1 MSELPTSSNSE
12 YKPWGME
19 ENVFIMLMHLSQL
32 TGFIIPFGGLILPI
46 VMWATNKDQSENINK
61 HGKVVLNWVISSTIY
76 YVVAFM
82 FIVTGI
88 GAVIGIPLLI
98 GVCITSLVFIIIGAI
113 KANNGELWPYPISIK
128 FFKV

>member
-12 YKPWGME
+12 FKPWGME

-76 YVVAFM
+76 CVVAFM
-82 FIVTGI
+82 LI
-88 GAVIGIPLLI
+88 ALVIGIPLLI
-98 GVCITSLVFIIIGAI
+98 GVCITSLVFIVIGAI

>member
-1 MSELPTSSNSE
+1 MSELPTPSNSE
-12 YKPWGME
+12 FKPWGME

-61 HGKVVLNWVISSTIY
+61 HGKVVLNWIISFNIYLVISLIL
-76 YVVAFM
+76 
-82 FIVTGI
+82 IPL
-88 GAVIGIPLLI
+88 VIGIGLLFGI
-98 GVCITSLVFIIIGAI
+98 CITSLVFIVIGAI

-128 FFKV
+128 IFKL

>member
-1 MSELPTSSNSE
+1 MSELPTPSNSE

-76 YVVAFM
+76 CVVAFM
-82 FIVTGI
+82 LIALAI
-88 GAVIGIPLLI
+88 GVPLLI
-98 GVCITSLVFIIIGAI
+98 GLCITSLVFIVIGAI

>member
-1 MSELPTSSNSE
+1 MSELPTPSNSE

-76 YVVAFM
+76 CVVAFM
-82 FIVTGI
+82 LI
-88 GAVIGIPLLI
+88 ALVIGVPLLI
-98 GVCITSLVFIIIGAI
+98 GLCITSLVFIVIGAI

>member
-1 MSELPTSSNSE
+1 MSELPSPSNSE

-76 YVVAFM
+76 CVVAFM
-82 FIVTGI
+82 LI
-88 GAVIGIPLLI
+88 ALVIGVPLLI
-98 GVCITSLVFIIIGAI
+98 GLCITSLVFIVIGAI

>member
-1 MSELPTSSNSE
+1 MSELPTPSNSE

-61 HGKVVLNWVISSTIY
+61 HGKVVLNWIISFNIYLVISLIL
-76 YVVAFM
+76 
-82 FIVTGI
+82 IPL
-88 GAVIGIPLLI
+88 VIGIGLLI
-98 GVCITSLVFIIIGAI
+98 GICITSLVFIVIGAI

-128 FFKV
+128 IFKL

>member
-1 MSELPTSSNSE
+1 MSELPTPSNSE
-12 YKPWGME
+12 FKPWGME

-76 YVVAFM
+76 CVVAFM
-82 FIVTGI
+82 LI
-88 GAVIGIPLLI
+88 ALVIGVPLLI
-98 GVCITSLVFIIIGAI
+98 GLCITSLVFIVIGAI

>member
-1 MSELPTSSNSE
+1 MSELPTPSNSE

-76 YVVAFM
+76 CVVAFM
-82 FIVTGI
+82 LI
-88 GAVIGIPLLI
+88 ALVIGIPLLI
-98 GVCITSLVFIIIGAI
+98 GLCITSLVFIVIGAI

>member
-1 MSELPTSSNSE
+1 MSELPTPSNSE

-46 VMWATNKDQSENINK
+46 FMWATNKDQSENINK

-76 YVVAFM
+76 CVVAFM
-82 FIVTGI
+82 LI
-88 GAVIGIPLLI
+88 ALVIGVPLLI
-98 GVCITSLVFIIIGAI
+98 GLCITSLVFIVIGAI

>member
-1 MSELPTSSNSE
+1 MSELPTPSNSE

-61 HGKVVLNWVISSTIY
+61 HGKVVFNWVISSTIY
-76 YVVAFM
+76 CVVAFM
-82 FIVTGI
+82 LI
-88 GAVIGIPLLI
+88 ALVIGVPLLI
-98 GVCITSLVFIIIGAI
+98 GLCITSLVFIVIGAI
-113 KANNGELWPYPISIK
+113 KANNGELWPYPISLE